1 MKLLF
6 KDDDILL
13 VWLYVEISNL
23 FSQSELPLYTTRL
36 LNNGFPFF
44 TDAELLT
51 CGIFAELMRSQD
63 KKSGYAYIK
72 KTLPSMVSSTPDV

>member
-1 MKLLF
+1 MKLVF

-63 KKSGYAYIK
+63 KKYRYAYIK